1 MNGALIR
8 HLWQLFDAGRR
19 SLWLALAT
27 LAVIGGGTAYF
38 HHVAGEIAREQL
50 QTVSELKTGA
60 VHSWLNAQRNAT
72 LQPVGGHL
80 VALLQAWQARPPGA
94 ERDEWLRSRLAFYS
108 QRNPEVSR
116 VALHDVD
123 GTLLLST
130 APAAAT
136 MLRIDTALTSD
147 GRARLID
154 FHLDAQG
161 QPKLGFSAPL
171 LATQGG
177 APVAFLLLEFDPML
191 QLFPYLQTWPGHRKS
206 GEFTLAR
213 LDDGALEF
221 LTPLQ
226 HVPAAPLR
234 LRVPYV
240 SFRLPSDDLSAFNGF
255 IGFGRDYRGEWVL
268 RAVHA
273 IDGTPWFSATKLD
286 ADEIHAEARVL
297 SLALAGLLLGLLV
310 AVLLLLRVQRERV
323 ADAARREQE
332 GQDMA
337 LLRAYIDAVPESLLL
352 LARSGRI
359 ILCNRT
365 AAERIG
371 LSADALPGSDAFE
384 HMPPDL
390 ARSRRAALT
399 QALAEK
405 RTVTILDRRAGLDL
419 RSLIHPFDDGEHVAV
434 VAIDETARN
443 ADARALE
450 EANRILQSFLDHLP
464 GAAFVKGHDLRVRI
478 ASSGFQRLLG
488 LDPAAMI
495 GRSNEELFPGGFGE
509 KISADD
515 RAILAAGQCVQVQ
528 EAYAERHFETIKFP
542 IPRADGPPDLGGIT
556 LDITA
561 RHEIEEALRQSEER
575 LRQLCDNLPDGFLY
589 QTAEA
594 PDGLRH
600 YLYLG
605 SGVTRILGL
614 APEAVMADRE
624 LFYERIH
631 PEQQQAFRAALRAAR
646 EGDFAFD
653 ARMRDADGHWRWI
666 SLRARL
672 RAQPSAEGTRIWDG
686 VATDI
691 TARLEAEAW
700 RTREAV
706 RTAALLELQGM
717 THAPTDDAALLA
729 HGLHLARELTGSG
742 EGQVFWVSE
751 DQQQLSL
758 AACHGPELPETALQG
773 MSFPVLDAGLWGD
786 CVRKHRAITSND
798 PDGVTQ
804 EFGLIEVLAPRGRVA
819 CVPVSEDGR
828 VVLLLGVA
836 GKASEYSG
844 SDLETLQ
851 LLGTELWRIVQRRS
865 LERDLQ
871 ATRQVVEASPM
882 VCFRWRAEA
891 GWPVEYVS
899 DNVRRW
905 GYEPEALRSGALRF
919 ADLILPEDLAR
930 VSHEVA
936 RHTAEGRN
944 GYVQE
949 YRILDAE
956 GRVFWV
962 EDSTRVLRDAQG
974 HPAFYDGVLSD
985 IDERK
990 RHAERLTEALAT
1002 QQALNQRLEEAHNQ
1016 LLQSEKLAAIG
1027 QLAAGV
1033 AHELN
1038 NPIGFVTSNLGTL
1051 EDYVN
1056 ALLEVCDAYASLVD
1070 GQHPECPQ
1078 LAEIS
1083 RIKRENDYDYLR
1095 GDIQPL
1101 LAESRD
1107 GLLRVRKIVQDLRD
1121 FSRSGGQ
1128 EWAPAD
1134 LHRGLDSTLNIVAN
1148 ELKYK
1153 CTVKKEYGELPE
1165 VMCVI
1170 SQINQVFMNLLVNA
1184 AQAIEERGEIVLRS
1198 GVASDGEHVWV
1209 SVSDTGRG
1217 ISPEH
1222 RNRIFEPFFTTKPV
1236 GVGTG
1241 LGLSLVFGIINRHHG
1256 RIEVESEP
1264 GQGSTF
1270 RIVLPIRQ
1278 IQETAA
1284 STPREEK
1291 S

>member
-1 MNGALIR
+1 MSTPRLRHFWRLLECGRWTCALIAASFGVT
-8 HLWQLFDAGRR
+8 L
-19 SLWLALAT
+19 LAALY
-27 LAVIGGGTAYF
+27 L
-38 HHVAGEIAREQL
+38 HQMARENARGQL
-50 QTVSELKTGA
+50 LAIAELKAQA
-60 VHSWLNAQRNAT
+60 VEHWIDLRRNTT
-72 LQPVGGHL
+72 LQPPGGNL
-80 VALLQAWQARPPGA
+80 SQLLLQWQTMPAQSD
-94 ERDEWLRSRLAFYS
+94 RDAVLRDRLMFYV
-108 QRNPEVSR
+108 QREPEVSR
-116 VALHDVD
+116 VALHDAQ
-123 GTLLLST
+123 GRLLVST
-130 APAAAT
+130 SPAAPA
-136 MLRIDTALTSD
+136 LQLLDTSPSPD
-147 GRARLID
+147 GLARLID
-154 FHLDAQG
+154 FHPDAQG
-161 QPKLGFSAPL
+161 RARLAFYAPLSLSGGAAPLGFVL
-171 LATQGG
+171 FEVD
-177 APVAFLLLEFDPML
+177 PVQ
-191 QLFPYLQTWPGHRKS
+191 QLFPYLQHWPGMRKTA
-206 GEFTLAR
+206 EVTLVR
-213 LDDGALEF
+213 VRDGFFEF
-221 LTPLQ
+221 LS
-226 HVPAAPLR
+226 PLR
-234 LRVPYV
+234 HSEAEPLSLNVPV
-240 SFRLPSDDLSAFNGF
+240 SAFRLPDDLAKAMDQAS
-255 IGFGRDYRGEWVL
+255 FGRDYRDERVL
-268 RAVHA
+268 RVVRE
-273 IDGTPWFSATKLD
+273 IRGTPWLTATKIDVAEIYAD
-286 ADEIHAEARVL
+286 ARWLSAAVAL
-297 SLALAGLLLGLLV
+297 LMLLLLLCSLAL
-310 AVLLLLRVQRERV
+310 LRTMRERV

-405 RTVTILDRRAGLDL
+405 RTVTILDHRGGLDL

-528 EAYAERHFETIKFP
+528 ESFSGRYFETIKFP

-575 LRQLCDNLPDGFLY
+575 LRQLSDNLPDGFLY
-589 QTAEA
+589 QVAET
-594 PDGLRH
+594 PDGLRR

-624 LFYERIH
+624 RLYERIH

-653 ARMRDADGHWRWI
+653 ARMRDAEGRWHWI
-666 SLRARL
+666 SLRARQ
-672 RAQPSAEGTRIWDG
+672 RAQPSAEGARIWDG

-700 RTREAV
+700 RDREAA

-717 THAPTDDAALLA
+717 THAPMDDAALLA
-729 HGLHLARELTGSG
+729 HGLQLARALTGSG
-742 EGQVFWVSE
+742 EGQVFMVRE

-758 AACHGPELPETALQG
+758 AACHGLDLPEAALQG
-773 MSFPVLDAGLWGD
+773 MTFPVLDAGLWGD
-786 CVRKHRAITSND
+786 CVRKHRAAACND
-798 PDGVTQ
+798 PEGVPQ
-804 EFGLIEVLAPRGRVA
+804 EFGLVEVLAPRGRVA

-828 VVLLLGVA
+828 VVMLLGVA
-836 GKASEYSG
+836 GKVGEYASV
-844 SDLETLQ
+844 DLETLQ
-851 LLGTELWRIVQRRS
+851 LLATELWRIVQRRS

-899 DNVRRW
+899 DNIRRW
-905 GYEPEALRSGALRF
+905 GYEPDALRNGTIRF
-919 ADLILPEDLAR
+919 ADLVLPEDLAR

-936 RHTAEGRN
+936 RYTAEGRN
-944 GYVQE
+944 AYVQE
-949 YRILDAE
+949 YRILDAD

-974 HPAFYDGVLSD
+974 RAAFYDGVLSD

-1016 LLQSEKLAAIG
+1016 LLQSETLAAIG

-1051 EDYVN
+1051 EDYVH
-1056 ALLEVCDAYASLVD
+1056 ALLAVCDAYSALVD
-1070 GQHPECPQ
+1070 SQHPECPQ

-1121 FSRSGGQ
+1121 FSRSGSQ

-1134 LHRGLDSTLNIVAN
+1134 LHRGLESTLNIVAN

-1198 GVASDGEHVWV
+1198 GVANDGEHVWV

-1256 RIEVESEP
+1256 RIEVDSEP

-1278 IQETAA
+1278 YQETAA
-1284 STPREEK
+1284 STPGEDK